1 MKTLVTGASGML
13 GQAVMET
20 WSDLDPIGFDVQDLD
35 ITSPP
40 QIAKILDLYQPN
52 VVVNCAAYTAV
63 DKCEEDEFLA
73 GRINGTAVGFLAK
86 ACKLRDIRLIH
97 ISTDYVFDGKNE
109 KGYREDGALDPV
121 NAYGRSK
128 AKGEHEL
135 ITNAHQ
141 YYLVRTSW
149 LYGPNGKN
157 FVTTMLELAKTPA
170 TPGATPSR
178 DKLGAGSQAGGVLK
192 VVNDQHGKPT
202 YTRDLA
208 VFLKQLVLTHAPT
221 GIYHGVNE
229 EETTWFDFTKEIF
242 RQTGTK
248 IQVESCKSSEFPRP
262 AKRPEWSTL
271 LNTKRPLMRPWKEAL
286 RDYLSE
292 IGYPMFV

>member
-13 GQAVMET
+13 GQAVMQT
-20 WSDLDPIGFDVQDLD
+20 WSDLDPIGFDLPDLD
-35 ITSPP
+35 ITNPP
-40 QIAKILDLYQPN
+40 QIAKVLDLYQPS

-63 DKCEEDEFLA
+63 DKCEADELMA
-73 GRINGTAVGFLAK
+73 NRVNGTAVEFLAK

-97 ISTDYVFDGKNE
+97 ISTDYVFDGNNE
-109 KGYREDGALDPV
+109 QGYRENEKVDPV
-121 NAYGRSK
+121 NAYGKSK
-128 AKGEHEL
+128 AKGEHE
-135 ITNAHQ
+135 IIANAHQ

-157 FVTTMLELAKTPA
+157 FVTTMLDLAKTQPE
-170 TPGATPSR
+170 
-178 DKLGAGSQAGGVLK
+178 LK

-208 VFLKQLVLTHAPT
+208 VFLKQLVLTHAPS

-229 EETTWFDFTKEIF
+229 EETTWYDFTREIF
-242 RQTGTK
+242 SQAGISTPVIPCT
-248 IQVESCKSSEFPRP
+248 SDEFPRP
-262 AKRPEWSTL
+262 AKRPTWSTL

-286 RDYLSE
+286 ADYLQR
-292 IGYPMFV
+292 I